1 MYTQRG
7 GGIVAKPGFVI
18 DESSRNYRTFSL
30 KVWSFSI
37 LESFTND
44 NKYEYCSTRYIL
56 SAQENA
62 AHILTPSPTEGGKV
76 VAVAHLRSA
85 LSSKYFFLR
94 NRIFPK
100 FQGFFLRY
108 SMFK

>member
-1 MYTQRG
+1 MNLPEITE
-7 GGIVAKPGFVI
+7 P
-18 DESSRNYRTFSL
+18 SHRNSNYAFQDVPVLFSL

-85 LSSKYFFLR
+85 LSSKYFFLK

>member
-1 MYTQRG
+1 MNLPEITEPSHRNSNYTFQD
-7 GGIVAKPGFVI
+7 VPVL
-18 DESSRNYRTFSL
+18 FSL
-30 KVWSFSI
+30 KVRSFSI

-85 LSSKYFFLR
+85 RSSKYFFLR